1 MRFLPCVFFFFFA
14 DLALFTCP
22 SHFSQV
28 KNDCSDREN
37 GLVEG
42 GKINKNKIDSMFFG
56 VFSSYIQD
64 TQTQAHVLLHMCL
77 CESVVSGY
85 MVGIIGGPLFF
96 NHPSNRTSRPI
107 AIIAYEGLS
116 KWFIL

>member
-1 MRFLPCVFFFFFA
+1 MLSLGQEQTNA
-14 DLALFTCP
+14 
-22 SHFSQV
+22 
-28 KNDCSDREN
+28 REN